1 MSGRADPDRVVV
13 SVRDEGIGLDPEDHD
28 RVFERFARLDN
39 ALSRKTQGAGLGLFL
54 VRAIVTAH
62 LGKVWVQS
70 APGQGA
76 SFFFSLPRD

>member
-1 MSGRADPDRVVV
+1 VSGRAHHDRVVV

-28 RVFERFARLDN
+28 RVFERFARVDN
-39 ALSRKTQGAGLGLFL
+39 ALSRKTQGVGLGLFL
-54 VRAIVTAH
+54 VRAIVRAH
-62 LGKVWVQS
+62 GGRVWVQS